1 MACVKICRDKSR
13 PQDMALPLRLRCA
26 KTCTRIQPRREAL
39 HPMPPML
46 LGKTNKGA
54 DEFIMVSLEAIWI
67 VVKEVAEL
75 RSLQKGYW

>member
-1 MACVKICRDKSR
+1 
-13 PQDMALPLRLRCA
+13 
-26 KTCTRIQPRREAL
+26 
-39 HPMPPML
+39 MPPML